1 MQTIVITWG
10 AGFIGSNFLNKY
22 VPLFPNITFI
32 NIDLLTYAGDLAK
45 LDDGVKIAS
54 NYHFEQIDIRDI
66 DALRAVYQKYT
77 PTDIIHFAAESHVDN
92 SIKNPKLFTEV
103 NVLGTQNLL
112 DLHREFDMKR
122 FHYISTDEVYG
133 DIPDSGYFTE
143 ETHIEPSSPYSA
155 SKAGGDILVQAYGRT
170 YGLDYTITRC
180 SNNYGAH
187 QNNISLIPLF
197 ISKIMKNESVPLYG
211 DGSNI
216 RDWLYVED
224 HCDAIWEVFTRAEK
238 RSIYNVGGNNEYT
251 NLEITKILLQAMWKS
266 ENLISFVPDRPG
278 HDKRYAI
285 DASKIRDELGW
296 EPKVKFEEGI
306 VRTVRFY
313 NQK

>member
-1 MQTIVITWG
+1 M
-10 AGFIGSNFLNKY
+10 
-22 VPLFPNITFI
+22 
-32 NIDLLTYAGDLAK
+32 LTYAGNIE
-45 LDDGVKIAS
+45 KISPEARNAP
-54 NYHFEQIDIRDI
+54 NYSFAQVDIRDI
-66 DALRAVYQKYT
+66 ESLRAVYTKYS

-92 SIKNPKLFTEV
+92 SIRNPRLFTEV

-112 DLHREFDMKR
+112 DLHREFGLSR

-170 YGLDYTITRC
+170 FGLDYTITRC

-197 ISKIMKNESVPLYG
+197 ISKIQKNEKVPLYG

-224 HCDAIWEVFTRAEK
+224 HCDAIWEVFTRAQS
-238 RSIYNVGGNNEYT
+238 RAIYNVGGNNEYT
-251 NLEITKILLQAMWKS
+251 NLEITKILLQAM
-266 ENLISFVPDRPG
+266 
-278 HDKRYAI
+278 
-285 DASKIRDELGW
+285 
-296 EPKVKFEEGI
+296 
-306 VRTVRFY
+306 
-313 NQK
+313 